1 MARTSLPDTKLFARA
16 AKAAEIAEELR
27 VAAAELERLRAEL
40 FANRRE
46 LIRHYHSLA
55 ERALAA
61 VATSNIEKLSAPMIG
76 R

>member
-1 MARTSLPDTKLFARA
+1 MARTSLSSTTLFARA

-40 FANRRE
+40 FASRRE

-61 VATSNIEKLSAPMIG
+61 VVTSKN
-76 R
+76 